1 MDMDYMIANCEAFY
15 PFLLDDAIMTADIG
29 HDELLI
35 ETRDGDR
42 YIYDDLDKTFRKVS
56 KDSNDVTEEEFRREF
71 GYRLQT
77 IMFRRGLTQ
86 DELSERSG
94 VSRASISSYMRGKS
108 SPTFYTLRKL
118 ARAMGCSIEDFSYI

>member
-71 GYRLQT
+71 GYRLRT